1 MADLTFREG
10 EAIVPKCLSRGV
22 ICQVKWTTAEPYKKV
37 LQTISLSVGVQVYPL
52 HHPSSLDTLQRTW
65 VQSLFALQP
74 LGQQTSQT
82 LYNRTVADKISE
94 YFGVKIGFYFAWLGH
109 YTSALT
115 VPAIVGLLFWVKPS
129 ILWSKL
135 LTVTFADFLQR
146 SSRICGRHWIC
157 PVLLFQRDL
166 GNTVPGILET
176 AVGRALP

>member
-1 MADLTFREG
+1 M
-10 EAIVPKCLSRGV
+10 
-22 ICQVKWTTAEPYKKV
+22 
-37 LQTISLSVGVQVYPL
+37 YPL

-74 LGQQTSQT
+74 LGLQTSQT

-146 SSRICGRHWIC
+146 SS
-157 PVLLFQRDL
+157 
-166 GNTVPGILET
+166 
-176 AVGRALP
+176 